1 MVILVADVVAM
12 LTRRCAWCHRVFTA
26 KGWAVAVASDDQ
38 ASREETDTLCPDCAQ
53 RLQHRPTE

>member
-26 KGWAVAVASDDQ
+26 KGWAVANDDEG
-38 ASREETDTLCPDCAQ
+38 SSEETDTLCPDCAQ
-53 RLQHRPTE
+53 RLQQRRPDE